1 MLFKLSI
8 KNMKKSLKDYAI
20 YFITLVLGVAV
31 FYMFNSLDSQEA
43 MLQVSSSTKQ
53 MIQLMINML
62 SMVSVFIAVILGLL
76 IVYANNFLINRR
88 KKEFGIY
95 MTLGMGKRQISKIL
109 FIETIFVGIISLAI
123 GLVLGIFASQ
133 FMSILV
139 AKLFQADMSKFEF
152 VFSKD
157 ACIKTCIYFAV
168 MYLAVLLFNAFTIS
182 RYKLINLLTAV
193 KKNEQIKMKN
203 PIVCIIVFIIAA
215 VGLGYAYW
223 MVTKGIFSMKDINET
238 TRAIG
243 LSVLIGVIGTILTF
257 WSFSGLILKLVQAKR
272 STYLK
277 GTNMFV
283 LRQLHNKINTTVISM
298 SVICLM
304 LFMTITALSSS
315 IALKNSMQADVEKM
329 TPVDL
334 NLCKTAYLPEKTVDS
349 NGKEISYTKE
359 LREDSQKAIS
369 YTLTEN
375 GFDMKNLKDVIEV
388 PIYEKDGFTWEETL
402 GKTSNP
408 IKEQYPRMK
417 LDTLEQIMKLSDY
430 NKIAKLYGNEQYSLK
445 EDEYIIVCNY
455 EGIANIRNFGLRE
468 NTIINLNGKE
478 YKPKYNECKDGFIQ
492 ISTSKT
498 NVGIILVPDS
508 CNLGKKEQKL
518 WFLAANYN
526 AKTDEEKE
534 QIGKMFTRDESNLLQ
549 KLNSQNSTLEG
560 ETKISIIESS
570 VGLSIIIVFIAIYLG
585 IIFLIASC
593 AILALKQ
600 LTESSD
606 NKQRYVILRKIG
618 CDEKMINQALF
629 RQIGIFFG
637 LPLVLAIIHSI
648 FGIQF
653 AMSIFETLAS
663 KEQLLPSIIV
673 TAIVIGII
681 YGCYFLAT
689 YIGSKNII
697 KDEE

>member
-8 KNMKKSLKDYAI
+8 KNMKKSFKDYAI

-53 MIQLMINML
+53 MIKLMINML
-62 SMVSVFIAVILGLL
+62 SMVSVFIAVVLGLL

-109 FIETIFVGIISLAI
+109 LIETVFVGIISLAI
-123 GLVLGIFASQ
+123 GLILGIFASQ

-152 VFSKD
+152 VFSKN

-168 MYLAVLLFNAFTIS
+168 MYLAVLFFNAFTIS
-182 RYKLINLLTAV
+182 KYKLINLLTAV
-193 KKNEQIKMKN
+193 KKNEKIKMKN
-203 PIVCIIVFIIAA
+203 PIVCIIVFILAA

-223 MVTKGIFSMKDINET
+223 MVTKGIFKMTNADET
-238 TRAIG
+238 IRAVGI
-243 LSVLIGVIGTILTF
+243 SVLIGIIGTVLVF
-257 WSFSGLILKLVQAKR
+257 WSFSGLVLRLVQAKK
-272 STYLK
+272 SIYLK

-283 LRQLHNKINTTVISM
+283 LRQLHNKINTTVISI

-315 IALKNSMQADVEKM
+315 IALKNSMQADIEKM

-334 NLCKTAYLPEKTVDS
+334 NLYKTANLPEQTVDS
-349 NGKEISYTKE
+349 NGNEMYTKE
-359 LREDSQKAIS
+359 LQEDSKKCIS
-369 YTLTEN
+369 YTLTQN
-375 GFDMKNLKDVIEV
+375 GFDMNNLKDVIEA
-388 PIYEKDGFTWEETL
+388 PIYMLDGLTWETTL
-402 GKTSNP
+402 GESLPQVKKQFP
-408 IKEQYPRMK
+408 MMK
-417 LDTLEQIMKLSDY
+417 LETPEQIMKISDY
-430 NKIAKLYGNEQYSLK
+430 NKIAKLYGNEQYSL
-445 EDEYIIVCNY
+445 EDDEYIIICNY
-455 EGIANIRNFGLRE
+455 ENIANIRNLGLKE
-468 NTIINLNGKE
+468 NTVINLKE
-478 YKPKYNECKDGFIQ
+478 KNYKPKYNECKDGFVQ
-492 ISTSKT
+492 ISTSHT

-508 CNLGKKEQKL
+508 CNLGEKDQQL

-526 AKTDEEKE
+526 AKNDDEKKEIEKIFSRE
-534 QIGKMFTRDESNLLQ
+534 DSSLVQ
-549 KLNSQNSTLEG
+549 KLNNKNSTLDG
-560 ETKISIIESS
+560 ESKISIVEAS
-570 VGLSIIIVFIAIYLG
+570 VGLSTIIVFIAIYLG

-606 NKQRYVILRKIG
+606 NKQRYIILRKIG
-618 CDEKMINQALF
+618 CDEKMINQALI
-629 RQIGIFFG
+629 RQIGIFFV
-637 LPLVLAIIHSI
+637 LPLLLAIIHSI

-653 AMSIFETLAS
+653 AMSIFEILAS
-663 KEQLLPSIIV
+663 KEQLLPSVIATV
-673 TAIVIGII
+673 IVIGVI

-697 KDEE
+697 KEEE

>member
-1 MLFKLSI
+1 
-8 KNMKKSLKDYAI
+8 
-20 YFITLVLGVAV
+20 
-31 FYMFNSLDSQEA
+31 
-43 MLQVSSSTKQ
+43 
-53 MIQLMINML
+53 
-62 SMVSVFIAVILGLL
+62 
-76 IVYANNFLINRR
+76 
-88 KKEFGIY
+88 

-243 LSVLIGVIGTILTF
+243 LSVLIGVIGTILIF

-349 NGKEISYTKE
+349 NGKEIPYTKE
-359 LREDSQKAIS
+359 LREDSQKVIS

-375 GFDMKNLKDVIEV
+375 GFDMKDLKDVIEV

-402 GKTSNP
+402 GKTSNQ

-478 YKPKYNECKDGFIQ
+478 YKPKHNECKDGFIQ

-549 KLNSQNSTLEG
+549 NLNSQNSTLEG